1 MRGFG
6 GGQSNVMMMRNESI
20 SDSLVAMLG
29 SCASPHVGLQGV
41 HWTIYLAGWFASC
54 CRDSDRELHGVGG
67 LGWVGLG
74 LA

>member
-41 HWTIYLAGWFASC
+41 HWTYLPRRMVCF
-54 CRDSDRELHGVGG
+54 L
-67 LGWVGLG
+67 L
-74 LA
+74 